1 MTGTPWALAY
11 DSMCAPTPESSA
23 STTSTV
29 APLVMSVWA
38 SLNWVASLPSA
49 FCTTY
54 CDDVSPAF
62 WKDSFRYGASNSTYR
77 VDDTVSGRIT
87 ATLPL
92 PLEARGLS
100 VAMAENVLS
109 IWLSDS
115 CGTAALLLLLLLPAE
130 PLDEL
135 PQAAMT
141 RAALPA
147 TAVSATLL
155 VIECKGTT
163 SLWAGT
169 CQGCAAQRLS
179 LIAVHPDLSGKTLRP
194 RE

>member
-23 STTSTV
+23 STTSTL

-54 CDDVSPAF
+54 CDDLSPAF
-62 WKDSFRYGASNSTYR
+62 WNDSFRYGASNSTYR

-92 PLEARGLS
+92 PLAASGLS
-100 VAMAENVLS
+100 VALARKLVLS
-109 IWLSDS
+109 
-115 CGTAALLLLLLLPAE
+115 CPGE
-130 PLDEL
+130 
-135 PQAAMT
+135 
-141 RAALPA
+141 
-147 TAVSATLL
+147 
-155 VIECKGTT
+155 
-163 SLWAGT
+163 
-169 CQGCAAQRLS
+169 
-179 LIAVHPDLSGKTLRP
+179 TLRRQEP
-194 RE
+194 GLR

>member
-23 STTSTV
+23 STTSTL
-29 APLVMSVWA
+29 APLVLAVWA

-49 FCTTY
+49 FSTVY
-54 CDDVSPAF
+54 CEDLSPAF
-62 WKDSFRYGASNSTYR
+62 WKDSFRYGASNTTYR

-87 ATLPL
+87 VTLPL
-92 PLEARGLS
+92 PLAARGLS

-109 IWLSDS
+109 IWVSDR
-115 CGTAALLLLLLLPAE
+115 CGTDDALGLEPEE
-130 PLDEL
+130 PLDELL

-147 TAVSATLL
+147 TAVSAT
-155 VIECKGTT
+155 
-163 SLWAGT
+163 
-169 CQGCAAQRLS
+169 
-179 LIAVHPDLSGKTLRP
+179 
-194 RE
+194 